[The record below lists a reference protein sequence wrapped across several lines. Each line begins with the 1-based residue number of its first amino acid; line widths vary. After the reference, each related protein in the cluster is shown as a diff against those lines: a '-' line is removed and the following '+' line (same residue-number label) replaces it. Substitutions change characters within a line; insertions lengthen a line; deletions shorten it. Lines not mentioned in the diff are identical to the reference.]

1 MGKKRGK
8 RKKIFHFDEKGQ
20 FRWEIG
26 FVGGKQKRR
35 KVRTIDGIDVEEFIR
50 YNADDVFLKNEGYF
64 EILNERQE
72 KKPFSEKDKK
82 HEENSE
88 NLFDR

>member
-1 MGKKRGK
+1 MGKKRKK

-20 FRWEIG
+20 FRWEIN

-50 YNADDVFLKNEGYF
+50 YNADDLFLKNEGHH
-64 EILNERQE
+64 EILNEIQKE
-72 KKPFSEKDKK
+72 KTFSEKDNK
-82 HEENSE
+82 HDENSE
-88 NLFDR
+88 NLFER